1 MFGDFK
7 DAEKKVA
14 NTNNE
19 EEKIESWGFDSNKI
33 TIKMILII
41 YKISINQIN

>member
-7 DAEKKVA
+7 DAEKKVT

-19 EEKIESWGFDSNKI
+19 EEKIES
-33 TIKMILII
+33 
-41 YKISINQIN
+41 